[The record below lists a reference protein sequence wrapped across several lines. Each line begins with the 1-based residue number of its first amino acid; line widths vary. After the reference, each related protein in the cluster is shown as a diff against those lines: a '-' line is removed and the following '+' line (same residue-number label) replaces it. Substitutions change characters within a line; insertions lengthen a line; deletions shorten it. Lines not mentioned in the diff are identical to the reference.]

1 MKRSIVLI
9 KYGSMRGKNML
20 PEEALQHLFNV
31 DRIAI
36 QVVMQQKG
44 EYTLNVG
51 DYGYINLLKL
61 KEVFLRAGF
70 DAFFVDQNLVIKNYF

>member
-1 MKRSIVLI
+1 
-9 KYGSMRGKNML
+9 ML
-20 PEEALQHLFNV
+20 PEEVLQHLLNP

-36 QVVMQQKG
+36 QVVMEHKG

-61 KEVFLRAGF
+61 QEVFMGAGF

>member
-20 PEEALQHLFNV
+20 PEEVLQHLFNA

-51 DYGYINLLKL
+51 DYGYINLIKL
-61 KEVFLRAGF
+61 KELFLRAGF